1 MTETLKLTIKMTKNK
16 TLRTPIKKEKKKK
29 IKNTHLKKK
38 KKLRTK
44 MTIRD
49 MSFGYICIF
58 TESVKSERKIA
69 KAKKNKGKVSN
80 ELEEIRLALVWM
92 KNYRNE
98 RKR

>member
-16 TLRTPIKKEKKKK
+16 TLRTPIKIKKNLRTP
-29 IKNTHLKKK
+29 IK

>member
-16 TLRTPIKKEKKKK
+16 TLRTPIKKKKKLRTP
-29 IKNTHLKKK
+29 IK

-92 KNYRNE
+92 KNLS
-98 RKR
+98 K

>member
-1 MTETLKLTIKMTKNK
+1 
-16 TLRTPIKKEKKKK
+16 
-29 IKNTHLKKK
+29 
-38 KKLRTK
+38 

-80 ELEEIRLALVWM
+80 ELEEIRLALVLDEKLSKWE
-92 KNYRNE
+92 KE
-98 RKR
+98 IEIPVIHEIQTEW

>member
-16 TLRTPIKKEKKKK
+16 TLRTPI
-29 IKNTHLKKK
+29 K

-80 ELEEIRLALVWM
+80 ELEEIRLALVLDV
-92 KNYRNE
+92 KLS
-98 RKR
+98 K

>member
-1 MTETLKLTIKMTKNK
+1 
-16 TLRTPIKKEKKKK
+16 
-29 IKNTHLKKK
+29 
-38 KKLRTK
+38 
-44 MTIRD
+44 MTIHD

-69 KAKKNKGKVSN
+69 KAKKKKNKGKVSN

>member
-1 MTETLKLTIKMTKNK
+1 MDESTNMTETLKLTIKMTKNK
-16 TLRTPIKKEKKKK
+16 TLRTPIKKKKKLRTP
-29 IKNTHLKKK
+29 IK

-69 KAKKNKGKVSN
+69 KAKKKQ
-80 ELEEIRLALVWM
+80 R
-92 KNYRNE
+92 
-98 RKR
+98 

>member
-16 TLRTPIKKEKKKK
+16 TLRPPI
-29 IKNTHLKKK
+29 K

-92 KNYRNE
+92 KNLS
-98 RKR
+98 K